1 MAVPRQKIVGM
12 LRRAG
17 LEDDAAAALATL
29 PEVVDDNDALRFCFE
44 HGLSPGSLVDRMG
57 GSP

>member
-1 MAVPRQKIVGM
+1 M

-17 LEDDAAAALATL
+17 LADTASAALATL
-29 PEVVDDNDALRFCFE
+29 PEVVDDKDAEEFCLKQ
-44 HGLSPGSLVDRMG
+44 GLSAGKVADLMG

>member
-1 MAVPRQKIVGM
+1 MVGM

-17 LEDDAAAALATL
+17 LEDAAAAALATL
-29 PEVVDDNDALRFCFE
+29 PEVVDDQDAQRFCVE
-44 HGLSPGSLVDRMG
+44 HGISTGLLVDRMG